1 MEENKIGMAI
11 KKYREKANMSQTQ
24 LAEAIGL
31 NSKDIIS
38 KYERGDRV
46 PTIEKTLPK
55 ICEALNIDFDI
66 IFKPKPKP
74 KK

>member
-1 MEENKIGMAI
+1 MEENKIGKAI
-11 KKYREKANMSQTQ
+11 KKYREKANMSQAQ

-31 NSKDIIS
+31 NGKDIIW

-55 ICEALNIDFDI
+55 ICDALNIDFDVV
-66 IFKPKPKP
+66 FKPKPK